1 MVRLSTSLREL
12 DATSIRAMKV
22 VQLRAELSSRGL
34 PTKGLKS
41 ALISRLTDSLTAAV
55 ADASAPAPAVLSE
68 LPVRTDIFRIPAI
81 PDRSKRKLDNSPQQQ
96 RMGGLVP
103 CTDTQ
108 SADKENSSEGDGGA
122 ADNWLPFVVTE
133 RRQRGSISTSPL
145 LLSAHSSPHSA
156 VDTAAQQK
164 ITALEMA
171 MEETLADMEKLD
183 EQLAASQA
191 QSKQLEDA
199 LVAAREESAY
209 VWGTSQR
216 LRETTKQCA
225 TELMQ
230 ERDRRKHAEAELR
243 AARACNT
250 DMYRQLKPHR
260 GCELAHA
267 CV

>member
-41 ALISRLTDSLTAAV
+41 ALISRLTDSLTAV
-55 ADASAPAPAVLSE
+55 ADASAPAPAAVLSE
-68 LPVRTDIFRIPAI
+68 LPVRTDIFKIPAI
-81 PDRSKRKLDNSPQQQ
+81 PDRAKRKLDNSPQQ
-96 RMGGLVP
+96 RRLGGLVP
-103 CTDTQ
+103 CPDTQ

-133 RRQRGSISTSPL
+133 RRQRGSTSPL
-145 LLSAHSSPHSA
+145 LLSAYSSPYSA

-216 LRETTKQCA
+216 LHETTKQCA

-260 GCELAHA
+260 RCELAHA